1 MRETFKSMIFVTF
14 THYTVQK
21 VLKLQT
27 ATTDSHTHMS
37 NAYCLTLKAT
47 VTPYTSHFTHITDN
61 LVILSM
67 LLIL

>member
-1 MRETFKSMIFVTF
+1 MRETFKCMIFVTF
-14 THYTVQK
+14 THYTIQK
-21 VLKLQT
+21 MLEVKI
-27 ATTDSHTHMS
+27 HIHMS
-37 NAYCLTLKAT
+37 TAYCLTLKAT